1 MSNVQFY
8 DLVMSYPIIGIMI
21 IGPWAIYLADKNNRI
36 MQISLFSASL
46 LLSIFLV
53 VSVYFGFW
61 TDSYIGPSFGSNP
74 DYLPSIIFTGIGI
87 WILIPLSKRY
97 LSPGVNSSQL
107 LFFLI
112 LLTSLIFIGHSIL
125 NILFWELYGAFG
137 GKIIDTGE
145 GLTLNSSAS
154 AAATKIS
161 CLASLII
168 PILITTFIH
177 FKRDRVKVEVS
188 VSTFEEQTE

>member
-1 MSNVQFY
+1 
-8 DLVMSYPIIGIMI
+8 MSYPIIGIMI

-36 MQISLFSASL
+36 MQINLFSTSL
-46 LLSIFLV
+46 ILSILLV

-97 LSPGVNSSQL
+97 LSPDVNSSQL

-112 LLTSLIFIGHSIL
+112 LLTSLIFIGHSTF

-137 GKIIDTGE
+137 GTIIDTGE

-154 AAATKIS
+154 ATATKIS

-168 PILITTFIH
+168 PILTTTFIH
-177 FKRDRVKVEVS
+177 FKRDMVKVEVS